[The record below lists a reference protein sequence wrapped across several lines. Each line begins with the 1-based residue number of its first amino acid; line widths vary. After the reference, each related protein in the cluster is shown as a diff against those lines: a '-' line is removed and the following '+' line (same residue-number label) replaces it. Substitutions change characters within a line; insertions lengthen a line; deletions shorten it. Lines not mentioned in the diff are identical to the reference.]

1 MNTKNIHIILVLMTF
16 AMFGCSDKKD
26 SSSSCLNQLNEEKYQ
41 QVAENSN
48 CSNYHRGS
56 AYLGMAGMSFSNF
69 LKKGASDN
77 LTKTLGIQSL
87 DNASDYSQGNRNY
100 ITKALCL
107 VGPDNLTNS
116 NRCNGLDKRSGTRT
130 NYDMEISL
138 FGLIGDMIY
147 VNYGVL
153 DLNLDGT
160 ISQAETDNFTGGVSS
175 ASSTGINSDNPKY
188 EIIVGS
194 DVYVF
199 DIDTSNPN
207 NSTFATYT
215 DNYTINPTNQN
226 AIQVANILNDIQNNP
241 TTSQIRPIIKLDNM
255 TDITGGTDLTPKLVL
270 TNELFTISSGLNTDL
285 GNIGLEDNSSLR
297 TSLTENLSKLDN
309 GGLKSDGTTCDAAA
323 ALDSIYMLFQNA
335 ADNSTSDNSTLL
347 KQSNLISLTDLADQ
361 FGVNIPSV
369 TATGFEN
376 LPMTTARLI
385 YAYDVSG
392 TTYTDSYENAH
403 NILYNSVYN
412 AKSLGAETSSK
423 NDGKVIY
430 REILC
435 IGDN

>member
-1 MNTKNIHIILVLMTF
+1 MNTKNIHIILVLMTL

-87 DNASDYSQGNRNY
+87 DNASHYSAGNRDY

-107 VGPDNLTNS
+107 VGSDNFTS
-116 NRCNGLDKRSGTRT
+116 SSRCSGYEKRSGSRT

-147 VNYGVL
+147 VNYGIL
-153 DLNLDGT
+153 DANLDGT

-199 DIDTSNPN
+199 NIDTSNPN
-207 NSTFATYT
+207 NSTF
-215 DNYTINPTNQN
+215 
-226 AIQVANILNDIQNNP
+226 
-241 TTSQIRPIIKLDNM
+241 
-255 TDITGGTDLTPKLVL
+255 
-270 TNELFTISSGLNTDL
+270 
-285 GNIGLEDNSSLR
+285 
-297 TSLTENLSKLDN
+297 
-309 GGLKSDGTTCDAAA
+309 
-323 ALDSIYMLFQNA
+323 
-335 ADNSTSDNSTLL
+335 
-347 KQSNLISLTDLADQ
+347 
-361 FGVNIPSV
+361 PS
-369 TATGFEN
+369 
-376 LPMTTARLI
+376 
-385 YAYDVSG
+385 Y
-392 TTYTDSYENAH
+392 
-403 NILYNSVYN
+403 
-412 AKSLGAETSSK
+412 
-423 NDGKVIY
+423 
-430 REILC
+430 
-435 IGDN
+435 